1 MSSSAFE
8 VKDPLQAYIDM
19 PTNQD
24 ASTLIK
30 VSTAASNC
38 TALLWRQN
46 KEESFSDWTI
56 VLIADDPDQSDDEN
70 QEDSPER
77 CTKRLKSDDQRTFHV
92 HRGTLATHS
101 TYFKTQFS
109 TQVDTVERR
118 TSTST
123 IRLHPDAIDAFPV
136 FLDYIYRPEQ
146 GRKDFIRENA
156 VALRHL
162 AMYFGVDVLFEEITN
177 IILADMKHKKS
188 REKYRSNSSALID
201 LKLLEAIKVMDLQ
214 QETLQVVAPALY
226 RHLKDD
232 PAKYLQ
238 DDNETVLA
246 WKHVMSS
253 VDLHQNKFY
262 VEKNTKRFPD
272 LTVTSAGLRHV
283 NGEYKLL
290 GRCRNAGYYT
300 NGVCML
306 MKHSDGVWYF
316 SISYKN
322 YHADQKSRCE
332 FALYSSTSFLSEH
345 QPPSFLWRAVYTKAE
360 SAISQDALLMC
371 SPVNTPLS

>member
-8 VKDPLQAYIDM
+8 VKDPLQAYIDR

-30 VSTAASNC
+30 DSTAASNC

-56 VLIADDPDQSDDEN
+56 VLIADDPDQSDNEN

-77 CTKRLKSDDQRTFHV
+77 CTKRLKSDDQSSTFHV
-92 HRGTLATHS
+92 HRGSLATHS

-136 FLDYIYRPEQ
+136 FLDYIYLPEQ
-146 GRKDFIRENA
+146 GRNLFFRENA

-177 IILADMKHKKS
+177 IILADMKNKKS

-214 QETLQVVAPALY
+214 QETLQVAAPALY
-226 RHLKDD
+226 QHFKGD

-238 DDNETVLA
+238 DHNEPVLA

-253 VDLHQNKFY
+253 VDITRM
-262 VEKNTKRFPD
+262 EC
-272 LTVTSAGLRHV
+272 A
-283 NGEYKLL
+283 
-290 GRCRNAGYYT
+290 C
-300 NGVCML
+300 
-306 MKHSDGVWYF
+306 
-316 SISYKN
+316 
-322 YHADQKSRCE
+322 
-332 FALYSSTSFLSEH
+332 
-345 QPPSFLWRAVYTKAE
+345 
-360 SAISQDALLMC
+360 
-371 SPVNTPLS
+371 